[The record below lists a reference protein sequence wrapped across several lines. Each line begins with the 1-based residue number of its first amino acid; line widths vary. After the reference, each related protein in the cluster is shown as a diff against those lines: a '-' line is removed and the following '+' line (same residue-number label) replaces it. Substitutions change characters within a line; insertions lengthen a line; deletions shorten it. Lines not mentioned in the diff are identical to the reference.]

1 MERID
6 GIFHLEYETMCNKG
20 FCGFTAQCMCL
31 KAVLSA
37 TWVAGYATI

>member
-1 MERID
+1 
-6 GIFHLEYETMCNKG
+6 MCNKG

-37 TWVAGYATI
+37 SWVAGYAAI